1 MAHKTIDKWS
11 KTNKEGFTQLWF
23 CKNYWNHN
31 VMISLSFHG
40 LQSSNYQS
48 FILFPTISF
57 PKIWSTK
64 ENQAIV
70 GEINEVN
77 SNGTT
82 VIEVG

>member
-1 MAHKTIDKWS
+1 
-11 KTNKEGFTQLWF
+11 
-23 CKNYWNHN
+23 
-31 VMISLSFHG
+31 
-40 LQSSNYQS
+40 
-48 FILFPTISF
+48 LFPTISF